1 MSDKNIV
8 IVGAGYAGVHAAKK
22 LAKKFKKDPSVK
34 ITLID
39 RNPYHTMLTE
49 LHEVAA
55 NRVGPEAVKLD
66 LQKLFCRLKNVN
78 LVTDRVTHVDTDKK
92 IVETE
97 HGSFPYDYLV
107 LGMGSEP
114 NDYGISGVK
123 EHGFTLWSLE
133 DAVRLREHIE
143 KTVAK
148 AATVRDEALRKAMLT
163 FVVCGSGFTG
173 VEMVG
178 ELIEWKERLAKDNR
192 IKPEEI
198 TLYLVEAAPTILNF
212 FDEKDAAK
220 AEKYLVKN
228 GVKILKNSPIV
239 EVKADRVVLKSGEE
253 LPTHTLIWTAGIKA
267 NSDTDEYGLEK
278 ARMGRIK
285 VNKYMQ
291 AEGMEHVYVVGDL
304 AYYEEEEGKPTP
316 QIVEAAE
323 QTAATAAK
331 NIIADIRGGEKV
343 AYEGKYH
350 GFMCS
355 IGARYGVANLMGI
368 RLSGFFANLMKH
380 LVNLYYFFG
389 LRSAY
394 YMVQYI
400 RHEFFET
407 KDKRNIFR
415 DLTTRYGNVLWSFP
429 LRIWL
434 GLFWIDE
441 AGSKLWG
448 ASVWDEATSSLK
460 NIGLLFKGLGEDSWL
475 VDETVKMP
483 FEWLQVATSGATT
496 AATTAASQAADATQW
511 AEPILSKMPGWFE
524 WLMQLMLPTPEMAI
538 FMQKM
543 VVFIELA
550 LGLAILFGLFTW
562 LASAG
567 STAFLGVF
575 ILSAMLGWDKFWA
588 LPASIALMNGA
599 GRGFGLDY
607 WVMPF
612 LAEKLGTFWYGED
625 RSIHIQDARS

>member
-1 MSDKNIV
+1 MAEKNIV
-8 IVGAGYAGVHAAKK
+8 VVGAGYAGVHAAKK
-22 LAKKFKKDPSVK
+22 LAKKLKKDPSIQ

-39 RNPYHTMLTE
+39 RHPYHTMLTQ

-55 NRVGPEAVKLD
+55 GRIEKEAVQLD
-66 LQKLFCRLKNVN
+66 LQRLFCRRKNVN
-78 LVTDRVTHVDTDKK
+78 IVTDNVTDIDTEKQ
-92 IVETE
+92 VVVTE
-97 HGSFPYDYLV
+97 HGSYPYDYLV
-107 LGMGSEP
+107 LGLGSEP
-114 NDYGISGVK
+114 NDFNVPGVK
-123 EHGFTLWSLE
+123 EYGFTLWSIE

-148 AATVRDEALRKAMLT
+148 AATIRDEKVRKAMLS

-173 VEMVG
+173 VEMIG
-178 ELIEWKERLAKDNR
+178 ELIEWKDRLAKDNS

-198 TLYLVEAAPTILNF
+198 TLYLVEAAPKILNS

-220 AEKYLVKN
+220 AEKYIVKN
-228 GVKILKNSPIV
+228 GVKILKDSPIV
-239 EVKADRVVLKSGEE
+239 AVKEDRIVFKSGEE
-253 LPTHTLIWTAGIKA
+253 LPTYTLIWTAGIKG
-267 NSDTDEYGLEK
+267 NSAAAKFGLK
-278 ARMGRIK
+278 IGKNGRVK
-285 VNKYMQ
+285 VNEYMQ
-291 AEGMEHVYVVGDL
+291 AEGFENIYVVGDL
-304 AYYEEEEGKPTP
+304 TYYEESEGKPTP

-323 QTAATAAK
+323 QTGITAAL

-343 AYEGKYH
+343 SYEGKYH

-355 IGARYGVANLMGI
+355 ISARYGVANLMGI

-389 LRSAY
+389 ICSAY
-394 YMVQYI
+394 YMIQYI
-400 RHEFFET
+400 KHEFFYV

-415 DLTTRYGNVLWSFP
+415 NLTNRYGNVLWTFP

-434 GLFWIDE
+434 GLFWLDE

-448 ASVWDEATSSLK
+448 ASVWDEATSSIK
-460 NIGLLFKGLGEDSWL
+460 NIGLLFKGIGEDSWL
-475 VDETVKMP
+475 VSESVKMP
-483 FEWLQVATSGATT
+483 FEWLQTATSAATSATT
-496 AATTAASQAADATQW
+496 AATSAASGAAEGAVW
-511 AEPILSKMPGWFE
+511 AEPILSSMPGWFE
-524 WLMQLMLPTPEMAI
+524 WLMQIMLPTPEVAI

-567 STAFLGVF
+567 SAAFLGVF

-588 LPASIALMNGA
+588 LPASIACMNGA
-599 GRGFGLDY
+599 GRSLGLDY

-612 LAEKLGTFWYGED
+612 LGEKLGRWWYGEQK
-625 RSIHIQDARS
+625 SIYP